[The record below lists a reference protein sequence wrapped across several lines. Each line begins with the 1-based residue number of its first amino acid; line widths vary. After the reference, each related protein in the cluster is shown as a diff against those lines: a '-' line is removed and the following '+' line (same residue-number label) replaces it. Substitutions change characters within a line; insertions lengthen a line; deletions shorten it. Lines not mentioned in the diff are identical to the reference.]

1 MLGDK
6 PLIIRTVANGDI
18 SIGADFILDGG
29 DASTQDGYGGRPVL
43 NPWRGRSSEKLTGYG
58 PGGPP
63 VAGNWGVGANYNYG
77 DDQLTYLL
85 PGSSGSSGRYFQGSG
100 AGGGALSLVADGD
113 LTIEEGVLFSAKGG
127 DGRTN
132 GYQWDHGGGG
142 SGGAISLKGKNV
154 YNRGLVQVNGGNRG
168 AGGGRV
174 VFAADGE
181 IERGVLSLGSGS
193 FVELRPPEMTMPEQL
208 FISYLKPTE
217 VIRRKKVSTRSQ
229 NLTLYFPFDEGQGM
243 RAKDEVSGLS
253 SNLVGGYS
261 WENGMLGTAV
271 RFNGSNAYLSTDIYG
286 EDLGVD
292 GKRPRTISF
301 WAKAEGMVGNDPGF
315 YGYGSFLNDGAN
327 QYWAIRH
334 IDNSNYA
341 RFQSEHWGWGAWS
354 THGSSILNT
363 WAHFVHL
370 YDGSNMMI
378 YRDGVRVYN
387 GARAEIGTGNQVALQ
402 IGRWRNNNNAYFL
415 GLIDDF
421 RVYDD
426 ALTET
431 EIQTIALGADTSEEV
446 IEFQFALL
454 AEGDPSSYSISGL
467 PAGLKVDSK
476 SGEVSGLPSEIG
488 VFDLNVTIGNMAGAS
503 QSTLQ
508 LVVNKTPPTLA
519 SSLPKNLSSTSAR
532 FAGQVVSDGGEPITL
547 SLFWGDEDGGDSTI
561 VDPSSPVSWDARIDL
576 NSTQSTGAFDFFQ
589 DGMDKNK
596 SYYYRWLGGNSVTSE
611 VWSLPTMEGLA
622 NMWEF
627 DENTGNEVVNL
638 VNSNNGVLVGMSDAD
653 RVFGYKRKA
662 LSFDDD
668 GGHLVIRGYK
678 GISRNLPRTLSLWV
692 KTSDQNGSL
701 VSWGDSS
708 NGGIWDFG
716 LENGRLK
723 LNTGGASL
731 YGTSLVNVDQW
742 KHVSV
747 ALPNGSGLLADCLLY
762 VDGEEE
768 TTTITPFT
776 WSPISLNPQVWF
788 DANDTSSL
796 TYDLSNVI
804 STWQD
809 KSTFTRDAT
818 TSLGA
823 PVFNSSTGPNGMP
836 TVEIRRSWRK

>member
-1 MLGDK
+1 M
-6 PLIIRTVANGDI
+6 
-18 SIGADFILDGG
+18 
-29 DASTQDGYGGRPVL
+29 
-43 NPWRGRSSEKLTGYG
+43 
-58 PGGPP
+58 
-63 VAGNWGVGANYNYG
+63 
-77 DDQLTYLL
+77 
-85 PGSSGSSGRYFQGSG
+85 
-100 AGGGALSLVADGD
+100 
-113 LTIEEGVLFSAKGG
+113 
-127 DGRTN
+127 
-132 GYQWDHGGGG
+132 
-142 SGGAISLKGKNV
+142 
-154 YNRGLVQVNGGNRG
+154 
-168 AGGGRV
+168 
-174 VFAADGE
+174 
-181 IERGVLSLGSGS
+181 
-193 FVELRPPEMTMPEQL
+193 
-208 FISYLKPTE
+208 
-217 VIRRKKVSTRSQ
+217 
-229 NLTLYFPFDEGQGM
+229 
-243 RAKDEVSGLS
+243 
-253 SNLVGGYS
+253 
-261 WENGMLGTAV
+261 
-271 RFNGSNAYLSTDIYG
+271 
-286 EDLGVD
+286 
-292 GKRPRTISF
+292 
-301 WAKAEGMVGNDPGF
+301 
-315 YGYGSFLNDGAN
+315 
-327 QYWAIRH
+327 
-334 IDNSNYA
+334 
-341 RFQSEHWGWGAWS
+341 
-354 THGSSILNT
+354 
-363 WAHFVHL
+363 
-370 YDGSNMMI
+370 
-378 YRDGVRVYN
+378 
-387 GARAEIGTGNQVALQ
+387 
-402 IGRWRNNNNAYFL
+402 
-415 GLIDDF
+415 
-421 RVYDD
+421 
-426 ALTET
+426 
-431 EIQTIALGADTSEEV
+431 
-446 IEFQFALL
+446 
-454 AEGDPSSYSISGL
+454 
-467 PAGLKVDSK
+467 
-476 SGEVSGLPSEIG
+476 
-488 VFDLNVTIGNMAGAS
+488 
-503 QSTLQ
+503 
-508 LVVNKTPPTLA
+508 
-519 SSLPKNLSSTSAR
+519 SSTSAR

-638 VNSNNGVLVGMSDAD
+638 INSNNGLLVGMSDAD

-668 GGHLVIRGYK
+668 GGHLVVRGYK

-731 YGTSLVNVDQW
+731 YGTSLVNIDQW

-804 STWQD
+804 SAWQD

-836 TVEIRRSWRK
+836 TVEIRRDGGNDALSISGSAFFAKDHFYVFRSTGVNFDYYGGVLGQGGSYPQSRRSNYLFENGRNYFHSNIYPTGIAQNGFALITTGNRMLKNIDQFMILRLQVDDQSVGPHSTYRIGTISDGNNWCASIDVSEILAFNTVLSEENAMRIEGYLAHKWGLGSKLATDHPYAKALGYAIDTGVDMDLMVGSDGDTNHFGGIIDELRIYDRGLSSDEIMSIALDGTVRFTTSAIPQPPTVEILEITPDYNGTAVIKGILTGKDENLPVVSVYFGRTDAGFNQAGWEHNASVNGGIPVGLGEFNASVSGLIPGETYYFRTFAQSADGIDWSSGAPEVSLDLLAYWRMDESNGSSLDDSFTHFITRK